1 MKLIEAKATV
11 EKKAP
16 QQGALIK
23 LVPAIRVMS
32 ANVTFTNV
40 FYQRLQFDLIRAVSI
55 ASTSPLNL
63 ATSAA

>member
-1 MKLIEAKATV
+1 MKLIEANATV

-16 QQGALIK
+16 QQGVLIM
-23 LVPAIRVMS
+23 LVPAIRVM
-32 ANVTFTNV
+32 AVCLDLAITL
-40 FYQRLQFDLIRAVSI
+40 YQRLQFDLIRAVSI